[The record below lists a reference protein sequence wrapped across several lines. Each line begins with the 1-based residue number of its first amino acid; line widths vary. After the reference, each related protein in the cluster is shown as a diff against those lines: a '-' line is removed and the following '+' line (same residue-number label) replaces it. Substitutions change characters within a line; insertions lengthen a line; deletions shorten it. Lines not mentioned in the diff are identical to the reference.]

1 MLPAPS
7 FDRPNVPLRRV
18 LVVED
23 DPDLIP
29 LFVRALRAVDPELCL
44 LWSMDSDA
52 ARILLLA
59 GACEAVVAD
68 YTIPGRET
76 GWSLASCCREATPA
90 IPFGLTSA
98 LPLGS
103 IEALGSPFLLK
114 PFSLRELVAFLH
126 RLVPQPI
133 SRGESLEAGQQ
144 HGERL
149 DRLLRAP
156 EVALAGGAL
165 EPRPDLAHAR

>member
-7 FDRPNVPLRRV
+7 SIRPAVPVRRM

-44 LWSMDSDA
+44 LWTMDSEA
-52 ARILLLA
+52 ARIVLA
-59 GACEAVVAD
+59 SRACEAVVAD
-68 YTIPGRET
+68 YVIQGHET
-76 GWSLASCCREATPA
+76 GWSLVPWCRASTPA

-103 IEALGSPFLLK
+103 IEALGSPFLRK
-114 PFSLRELVAFLH
+114 PFSIRQLVAFLD
-126 RLVPQPI
+126 RIVPQQ
-133 SRGESLEAGQQ
+133 EARRRRVERGQQ
-144 HGERL
+144 CGERL
-149 DRLLRAP
+149 DRPLGAR
-156 EVALAGGAL
+156 EIVVTGRAL
-165 EPRPDLAHAR
+165 ELRSELAHAR

>member
-1 MLPAPS
+1 MALTPS
-7 FDRPNVPLRRV
+7 ASGRGAPLRRV

-29 LFVRALRAVDPELCL
+29 LFVRALRVVDPELGL

-52 ARILLLA
+52 ARILLFA

-68 YTIPGRET
+68 YAIPGQAT
-76 GWSLASCCREATPA
+76 GWSLASWCRELTPA

-103 IEALGSPFLLK
+103 IEALGAPFLPK
-114 PFSLRELVAFLH
+114 PFSIRELVAFLH
-126 RLVPQPI
+126 RIVPQPAA
-133 SRGESLEAGQQ
+133 RGQRLEPGQQ
-144 HGERL
+144 RGERL

-156 EVALAGGAL
+156 EVTLSGRAL
-165 EPRPDLAHAR
+165 ELRPDLAHAR

>member
-7 FDRPNVPLRRV
+7 STRSDIPGRV

-44 LWSMDSDA
+44 LWTMDSEA
-52 ARILLLA
+52 AWILLA
-59 GACEAVVAD
+59 SRACDAVVAD
-68 YTIPGRET
+68 YAIRGNET
-76 GWSLASCCREATPA
+76 GWSLASWCRASAPA

-103 IEALGSPFLLK
+103 IEALGTPFLPK
-114 PFSLRELVAFLH
+114 PFSIRQLVAFLH
-126 RLVPQPI
+126 RIVPQQATRRRRIEP
-133 SRGESLEAGQQ
+133 GQQ
-144 HGERL
+144 CGERL
-149 DRLLRAP
+149 DRPLGAREIA
-156 EVALAGGAL
+156 VTGRAL
-165 EPRPDLAHAR
+165 ELGTELAHAR